1 MIKNKL
7 LVFAVILSMSTP
19 TFALDDKS
27 PKKVLEL
34 YNMGEYGELIVHTY
48 FNGMGQTLLA
58 TAWGKRFCTPE
69 DLGFSARDWLNIYLK
84 EYFSDIEFYEDAYIK
99 IDGFSHSTLLL
110 YSLEK
115 VFPCKD
121 AAIE

>member
-58 TAWGKRFCTPE
+58 TAWGTRFCTPE
-69 DLGFSARDWLNIYLK
+69 DLGFNARDWLNIYLK